1 MSTVTNNATAS
12 YALGDTEHERRRLQ
26 QQSDLIGGFTRHV
39 LEQAGIA
46 PGMNVLDIGSGAGD
60 VALLLADMVS
70 PDGRV
75 VGIDRNPAILS
86 TAQRRVAATG
96 HTNVELV
103 AGDINDPD
111 LALDTDFDAAVGRL
125 VLMYNPDIVAALRA
139 ARKRVTPGG
148 IVAFQE
154 ADFTFFCHSV
164 PSTPLVTSVHDWIS
178 GAFAA
183 GGSDPH
189 VGFKLPQLF
198 TRAGLPRPHLQFN
211 AYMGSGHEFRGYEFA
226 AATVR
231 SLLPIIE
238 RSGIAT
244 AAEIGIDTLADR
256 LRAEATAAD
265 TTFTTVSLIA
275 AWTRLA
281 DN

>member
-1 MSTVTNNATAS
+1 MTATINNAAAS

-39 LEQAGIA
+39 FEQAGIA
-46 PGMNVLDIGSGAGD
+46 PGMKVLDVGSGAGD
-60 VALLLADMVS
+60 VALLLAGMVG

-86 TAQRRVAATG
+86 TAKQRIAAAG
-96 HTNVELV
+96 HTNVDLV
-103 AGDINDPD
+103 AGDISNPDVVLDP
-111 LALDTDFDAAVGRL
+111 DFDAAVGRL
-125 VLMYNPDIVAALRA
+125 VLMYNPDTAATLSA
-139 ARKRVTPGG
+139 ISERVRPGG

-154 ADFTFFCHSV
+154 ADFTFFGHSV
-164 PSTPLVTSVHDWIS
+164 PSTPLMTNVHDWIS

-183 GGSDPH
+183 GGSDPQ

-198 TRAGLPRPHLQFN
+198 ARAGLPRPHLQFN
-211 AYMGSGHEFRGYEFA
+211 TYMGSGPEFRGYEFA
-226 AATVR
+226 AATLR
-231 SLLPIIE
+231 SLLPMIE

-244 AAEIGIDTLADR
+244 VAEIDIDTLADR

-265 TTFTTVSLIA
+265 ATIATVSLIA
-275 AWTRLA
+275 AWTRLL
-281 DN
+281 DS